1 MGDEFVWR
9 EEAEAFS
16 RPVVNQLQNGI
27 HLLIGNLGEISPSR
41 EEKAEQSIN
50 IFITT
55 ALPRSVSI
63 SKIDFHIQSALKI
76 LESKEFCA
84 VIQRQGDR
92 RNQLCLMKD

>member
-1 MGDEFVWR
+1 MCHNECKSASGLPRLSSQVQHMGDEFVWR

-50 IFITT
+50 IFI
-55 ALPRSVSI
+55 
-63 SKIDFHIQSALKI
+63 
-76 LESKEFCA
+76 LES
-84 VIQRQGDR
+84 GYP
-92 RNQLCLMKD
+92 L